1 VSAHATPG
9 RHAALPLL
17 LAWMALVVYASWF
30 PLAGWRWPA
39 PGAWLG
45 LLRLPWP
52 RWHDAFDIV
61 ANLIG
66 YVPLGALLA
75 MAIAR
80 VRGAGARSWAVA
92 ALAAAALSYLLEAGQ
107 GLLPY
112 RVPSLL
118 DWILNSAGAMAG
130 ALIGL
135 WLERA
140 GSWGWLQR
148 TGEHWFAQHS
158 RTGLALLMVWPLGL
172 LFPTPVALGLGQ
184 VWERMA
190 EVLHDLVSSLA
201 AASSWLQWLDT
212 GPAHAAR
219 LSAPAELLV
228 VALGLWGPCL
238 LAYTMARPGLRRVW
252 LALGATALGF
262 GVTTLSTALNFGP
275 QHALAWCTS
284 TSLAGLALGLVLALL
299 TMSSGRRMAAGL
311 GLVVITASLALVA
324 QAPADPYY
332 AQSLHDWEQG
342 RFIRFH
348 GLAQWIGWSWPYL
361 ATLWLLRQIG
371 GRDG

>member
-1 VSAHATPG
+1 M
-9 RHAALPLL
+9 PLL
-17 LAWMALVVYASWF
+17 LAWLALVVYASWF
-30 PLAGWRWPA
+30 PLVGWRWPA
-39 PGAWLG
+39 ALGALPS

-52 RWHDAFDIV
+52 RWHDAFDV
-61 ANLIG
+61 AANLIG

-75 MAIAR
+75 ISVAR
-80 VRGAGARSWAVA
+80 IRGGGLLVWATATGAA
-92 ALAAAALSYLLEAGQ
+92 ALLSYLLEVGQ
-107 GLLPY
+107 GLLPH

-118 DWILNSAGAMAG
+118 DWILNTAGAMVG

-135 WLERA
+135 WLHAA
-140 GSWGWLQR
+140 GSWAWLQR
-148 TGEHWFAQHS
+148 TGEHWFVQHS
-158 RTGLALLMVWPLGL
+158 RTGLALLLLWPLGL

-184 VWERMA
+184 VWEQVA
-190 EVLHDLVSSLA
+190 DVLHDLGSRLA
-201 AASSWLQWLDT
+201 AASSWLHWLDS
-212 GPAHAAR
+212 GPAHTAR
-219 LSAPAELLV
+219 LSAPAELLL
-228 VALGLWGPCL
+228 VALGLLGPCL
-238 LAYTMARPGLRRVW
+238 LAYSMAHPGLRRAW
-252 LALGATALGF
+252 LALGAAALGF

-284 TSLAGLALGLVLALL
+284 TSLAGLTLGLVLALL
-299 TMSSGRRMAAGL
+299 AVGSGRRMAAGL

-348 GLAQWIGWSWPYL
+348 GLAQWVGWSWPYL

-371 GRDG
+371 SRDG

>member
-1 VSAHATPG
+1 MRRCRCCWPG
-9 RHAALPLL
+9 WPWWSTRAG
-17 LAWMALVVYASWF
+17 F
-30 PLAGWRWPA
+30 RFAGWRWPA
-39 PGAWLG
+39 PGAWPG

-80 VRGAGARSWAVA
+80 VRGAGARAWAAA
-92 ALAAAALSYLLEAGQ
+92 ALAAAALSYLLEVGQ
-107 GLLPY
+107 GLLPH

-158 RTGLALLMVWPLGL
+158 RTGLALLLLWPLGL

-190 EVLHDLVSSLA
+190 EVLHDAREQFGCGVFMA
-201 AASSWLQWLDT
+201 AMARHRAGTCREAVGTGRTAGRGAGAAGALPARLHHGAA
-212 GPAHAAR
+212 GPATRVAGAGRDRAGLWRDDAVDRAELRSAAR
-219 LSAPAELLV
+219 AWPGAPA
-228 VALGLWGPCL
+228 P
-238 LAYTMARPGLRRVW
+238 
-252 LALGATALGF
+252 
-262 GVTTLSTALNFGP
+262 
-275 QHALAWCTS
+275 AWPDWH
-284 TSLAGLALGLVLALL
+284 
-299 TMSSGRRMAAGL
+299 SGSCSHCSR
-311 GLVVITASLALVA
+311 
-324 QAPADPYY
+324 
-332 AQSLHDWEQG
+332 
-342 RFIRFH
+342 
-348 GLAQWIGWSWPYL
+348 
-361 ATLWLLRQIG
+361 
-371 GRDG
+371 

>member
-1 VSAHATPG
+1 MSVYATPG
-9 RHAALPLL
+9 RNAALPLL
-17 LAWMALVVYASWF
+17 LAWTAMVVYASWF
-30 PLAGWRWPA
+30 PLSGWRWPA
-39 PGAWLG
+39 AMSALG

-61 ANLIG
+61 ANLLG
-66 YVPLGALLA
+66 YVPLGVLLVLAL
-75 MAIAR
+75 
-80 VRGAGARSWAVA
+80 VRAGTGARTWRRAVVA
-92 ALAAAALSYLLEAGQ
+92 ASLLSYLLEVGQ
-107 GLLPY
+107 GLLPN

-118 DWILNSAGAMAG
+118 DWLLNSAGAMAG
-130 ALIGL
+130 AALGL
-135 WLERA
+135 WLGRA
-140 GSWGWLQR
+140 GTWGWLER
-148 TGEHWFAQHS
+148 TSEHWFVQHS
-158 RTGLALLMVWPLGL
+158 RSGLALLVLWPLGL

-190 EVLHDLVSSLA
+190 ELHDAIGRVASST
-201 AASSWLQWLDT
+201 SWLQWFDA
-212 GPAHAAR
+212 GPVQAAR
-219 LSAPAELLV
+219 LSPPAEVLA
-228 VALGLWGPCL
+228 VALGLLGPCL
-238 LAYTMARPGLRRVW
+238 VTYSMARPGLRRVW

-284 TSLAGLALGLVLALL
+284 TSLAGLALGCVLALL
-299 TMSSGRRMAAGL
+299 ALASGRRTAAGL
-311 GLVVITASLALVA
+311 GLVVVTAGLVLVA

-361 ATLWLLRQIG
+361 ATLWLLRQIA
-371 GRDG
+371 GRD